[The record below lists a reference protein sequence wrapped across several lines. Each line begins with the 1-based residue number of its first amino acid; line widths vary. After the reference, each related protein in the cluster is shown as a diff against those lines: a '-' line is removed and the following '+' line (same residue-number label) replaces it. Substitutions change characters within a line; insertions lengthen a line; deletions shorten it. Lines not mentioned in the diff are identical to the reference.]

1 MIKMSIHLNEDI
13 IEEIRSRNEI
23 VDVISRYIQLNK
35 SGRNHKGLCPFHHE
49 KTPSFMVSEEKQLYH
64 CFGCGEAGNVI
75 NFVMKVENLDFLDTV
90 TLMGQ
95 WVGIHV
101 EEISSTKQEKE
112 EISRKNKIYE
122 INREAALF
130 YYRNL
135 SKEKNL
141 GFAYF
146 KKRGL
151 QDNTIKKFGL
161 GYAEDQ
167 WEALNTHL
175 LKKGYDQ
182 ELIFQAGLVLERK
195 SKDGYYDR
203 FRNRVIFPIINT
215 TGNVLGFG
223 GRSLDDSLPKYLN
236 SPETLVFNKGNNLF
250 GLNLAKKE
258 VGKDK
263 RIIVVEGYMDVISL
277 HQHDVKNV
285 VASLGTA
292 LTKNQGELLK
302 RYSDEIIIAYDSDAA
317 GQKATLRGLDV
328 LGELGCKVRVVRL
341 TEAKDPDDFIKHKG
355 KEAFLKEIEKAL
367 PLIDYKILLAK
378 MDNNIS
384 TTDGKIKFVKAVAA
398 LLKQVKSPVE
408 VDAYIKKVA
417 MESQISE
424 EAIKREI
431 FGNNVYNQLNPIQK
445 PIQNRDKY
453 RSKSDRYTN
462 KYNVQSVQPVQPA
475 QKQGYLEAERSL
487 LKLMI
492 QNKETFSKIKIAIG
506 HEDFTDSINRKIA
519 KVVYDLYNIQE
530 QNVDM
535 NMLLNHLDIEEIKTL
550 GDIHQIFISEEYLEK
565 ALIDFINTIHNHRLR
580 EERRLIETELSQLG
594 KKENKTQE
602 EIVRIR
608 ELCTN
613 LEKISKELQ
622 KQ

>member
-1 MIKMSIHLNEDI
+1 MKMSIHLNEDI

-49 KTPSFMVSEEKQLYH
+49 KTPSFMVSDEKQLYH
-64 CFGCGEAGNVI
+64 CFGCGEAGNII
-75 NFVMKVENLDFLDTV
+75 NFVMKAENLDFIDAV

-101 EEISSTKQEKE
+101 EEISSKKQDNE
-112 EISRKNKIYE
+112 EISRKNRIYE

-135 SKEKNL
+135 SKQKNL
-141 GFAYF
+141 GLAYF
-146 KKRGL
+146 RRRGL
-151 QDNTIKKFGL
+151 QENTIKRFGL

-167 WEALNTHL
+167 WEALNVYL
-175 LKKGYDQ
+175 LKKGYSQ
-182 ELIFQAGLVLERK
+182 ELIHEAGLVLERK
-195 SKDGYYDR
+195 SKDGFYDR

-223 GRSLDDSLPKYLN
+223 GRALDDSLPKYLN
-236 SPETLVFNKGNNLF
+236 SPETPVFNKGSNLF

-258 VGKDK
+258 AGKDK

-277 HQHDVKNV
+277 QQYDIKNV

-292 LTKNQGELLK
+292 LTKSQGELLK
-302 RYSDEIIIAYDSDAA
+302 RYSDEIIIAYDSDVA

-341 TEAKDPDDFIKHKG
+341 IEAKDPDDFIREKG

-367 PLIDYKILLAK
+367 PLIDYKILLTR
-378 MDNNIS
+378 MENNLS
-384 TTDGKIKFVKAVAA
+384 TTDGKVNFVKAVAV

-431 FGNNVYNQLNPIQK
+431 FGNNAYHQSNPVQK
-445 PIQNRDKY
+445 SIQNRDKY
-453 RSKSDRYTN
+453 RSKPDRYTN
-462 KYNVQSVQPVQPA
+462 KYNVQSVQPA
-475 QKQGYLEAERSL
+475 QKQGYLEAERSI

-492 QNKETFSKIKIAIG
+492 RNKEAFSKVKIAMG
-506 HEDFTDSINRKIA
+506 YDNFTDPINKKIA
-519 KVVYDLYNIQE
+519 RVIYELYSVQE

-535 NMLLNHLDIEEIKTL
+535 DMLLNHLDIEEIKTL
-550 GDIHQIFISEEYLEK
+550 GDIHQVIISEDHLEK
-565 ALIDFINTIHNHRLR
+565 ALVDFISTIHNHRLNDEKR
-580 EERRLIETELSQLG
+580 GIEIELEKLG
-594 KKENKTQE
+594 KKENKSQE

-608 ELCTN
+608 ELCTD
-613 LEKISKELQ
+613 LEKILKEL
-622 KQ
+622 KKL